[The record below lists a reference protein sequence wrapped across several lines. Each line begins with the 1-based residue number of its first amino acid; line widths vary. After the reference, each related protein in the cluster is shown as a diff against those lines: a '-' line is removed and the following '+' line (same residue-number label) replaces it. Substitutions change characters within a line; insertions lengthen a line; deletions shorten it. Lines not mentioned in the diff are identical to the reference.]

1 VVVGGFGC
9 GGGAGADDAV
19 AFPSFEMD
27 DVEHSSGSGEAD
39 RCESLF
45 GGGGTGFDVIGI
57 GISPLSV
64 EPSCRFSSRWLR
76 KGRP

>member
-1 VVVGGFGC
+1 VVMGGFGC
-9 GGGAGADDAV
+9 GGEAGANDAV

-45 GGGGTGFDVIGI
+45 GGGTGFDVIGWDPA
-57 GISPLSV
+57 GRWRPQRTRRRAF
-64 EPSCRFSSRWLR
+64 PSL
-76 KGRP
+76 